1 MRKNLQAP
9 LAFLRHASLQTYPPD
24 LDFNFRQAFGSANTM
39 DFNHYLHT
47 LFNPRSV
54 AIVGASA
61 RSGSFGTLI
70 WKIAKSASP
79 RAKLFPVNPKYK
91 TIGRETSY
99 AALTDI
105 KEGVDLAVLV
115 CPPSVY
121 PKALESCLKKGR
133 NILLCGGFPKSD
145 LTETI
150 IEAINKTA
158 AAGIRSTPHRRL
170 Q

>member
-1 MRKNLQAP
+1 
-9 LAFLRHASLQTYPPD
+9 
-24 LDFNFRQAFGSANTM
+24 M

-105 KEGVDLAVLV
+105 KEDVDKIISDDDENWAE
-115 CPPSVY
+115 CY
-121 PKALESCLKKGR
+121 LE
-133 NILLCGGFPKSD
+133 F
-145 LTETI
+145 EI
-150 IEAINKTA
+150 IK
-158 AAGIRSTPHRRL
+158 IR
-170 Q
+170 

>member
-105 KEGVDLAVLV
+105 KEDVDVEV
-115 CPPSVY
+115 
-121 PKALESCLKKGR
+121 ES
-133 NILLCGGFPKSD
+133 
-145 LTETI
+145 TE
-150 IEAINKTA
+150 E
-158 AAGIRSTPHRRL
+158 
-170 Q
+170 

>member
-1 MRKNLQAP
+1 
-9 LAFLRHASLQTYPPD
+9 
-24 LDFNFRQAFGSANTM
+24 M
-39 DFNHYLHT
+39 DFNHYLHS

-54 AIVGASA
+54 AIIGASA

-79 RAKLFPVNPKYK
+79 RARLFPVNPKYK

-105 KEGVDLAVLV
+105 KEDVDLAVLV

-121 PKALESCLKKGR
+121 PKALENCLKKGVK

-145 LTETI
+145 LTEPVL
-150 IEAINKTA
+150 EAINKTT
-158 AAGIRSTPHRRL
+158 AAGVRIVGPQSLGLMTPSEGL
-170 Q
+170 NLSYLPSLPPAGEVGLVSQSPGL

>member
-1 MRKNLQAP
+1 
-9 LAFLRHASLQTYPPD
+9 
-24 LDFNFRQAFGSANTM
+24 M
-39 DFNHYLHT
+39 DFNHYLHS

-54 AIVGASA
+54 AIIGASA

-79 RAKLFPVNPKYK
+79 RARLFPVNPKYK

-105 KEGVDLAVLV
+105 KEDVDLAVLV

-121 PKALESCLKKGR
+121 PKALEKLK
-133 NILLCGGFPKSD
+133 
-145 LTETI
+145 
-150 IEAINKTA
+150 AI
-158 AAGIRSTPHRRL
+158 SE
-170 Q
+170 